1 MAYYR
6 ETKYGWR
13 AEIARSGVSKS
24 KSGFRTKA
32 AAMAWAGRIESDI
45 FSGEVGEI
53 PNLTVR
59 DLLER
64 YRLEVS
70 AGKKGARAEG
80 IRLQAVER
88 SRIALVRLRA
98 LDTPHASEWQ
108 KTRLA
113 AVSEPSVRRERNL
126 LNHVF
131 QIAVKEWKWLR
142 KNPFD
147 GVRRPKDSR
156 PRDRIASP
164 EEITVLTR
172 EASP

>member
-1 MAYYR
+1 MASFR
-6 ETKYGWR
+6 RHGTGWR
-13 AEIARSGVSKS
+13 AEVFRRGVRKSAIFPSK
-24 KSGFRTKA
+24 GA
-32 AAMAWAGRIESDI
+32 ATAWAGQLEAEIMAGVR
-45 FSGEVGEI
+45 GEI

-98 LDTPHASEWQ
+98 LDTPHASDWQ
-108 KTRLA
+108 KGRLQ